1 MKTNRILSAALIVFA
16 ATACNTDYTTENF
29 SGQDLEPMKIAGV
42 ETKTVFNPT
51 ETGGTVNWTVGD
63 HLAIFDN
70 KGGKNIFNNS
80 EGAAASFSGNVTAGT
95 EMFWGIYPA
104 ELATSES
111 TTNGI
116 LTATLPATQTPAAGT
131 FAEELNISVTTGFKT
146 PGTPEVTDIS
156 FHNVCGLIS
165 FTVPQRISAKK
176 VTFSTESR
184 ELAGTLEIDCDNCT
198 ANITGNGSK
207 SVSMEGNF
215 AAGSTFY
222 FVVTPGEITGYRIDV
237 ETNAGSLYYKSTAAG
252 TLDIKAGDLK
262 KLGTIDFKN
271 GEMTA
276 SASHTYSDGQLTGTA
291 LTINHGIPQNMWKDV
306 TALSLTVS
314 KGGTNY
320 RTYSATSVN
329 GATITPTGNIY
340 LPQGTYTISGSYTM
354 NGEQTQ
360 IKETNVTVLAP
371 TGISLTSINGV
382 TSYSLATGGDVT
394 NANTHQA
401 DRIIPHATVSGVSE
415 AVLSEVGLSYTFS
428 LSNGKSV
435 SGTTTS
441 SAIKGDN
448 IDGNAWATHTL
459 TASGTFDG
467 VNVAGNGSSV
477 CHITGLP
484 YYKNFRETSDATGWT
499 FDGTANYLNDYTKG
513 YVIRYYYNYVFSTK
527 KYSANAFSPSYALPT
542 KIKAHYSVE
551 MHIAQTGLS
560 SSSKTLTV
568 RTGVT
573 TGTNISNGKVNS
585 FKEYDSY
592 LTKGE
597 NKRTVSINEE
607 DIILSNGNR
616 ISISVDNI
624 SYSGAVEHYAIL
636 TGLNVLYVDANIE

>member
-29 SGQDLEPMKIAGV
+29 SGQDLEPMTIAGV

-51 ETGGTVNWTVGD
+51 EKGGTVNWTVGD

-95 EMFWGIYPA
+95 TMFRGIYPA
-104 ELATSES
+104 ELVTSAS

-262 KLGTIDFKN
+262 KLGVIDFKD

-276 SASHTYSDGQLTGTA
+276 SASHTYSGSTLTGST
-291 LTINHGIPQNMWKDV
+291 LTVNHGIPQNMWKDV
-306 TALSLTVS
+306 TALNVTVS
-314 KGGTNY
+314 KDGTTF
-320 RTYSATSVN
+320 RSFSTTSLDAATVV
-329 GATITPTGNIY
+329 PTGKTY
-340 LPQGTYTISGSYTM
+340 LPQGNYTVSCSYTM
-354 NGEQTQ
+354 NGVPTTST
-360 IKETNVTVLAP
+360 KTVNP
-371 TGISLTSINGV
+371 GKPNFTGSASVSGV
-382 TSYSLATGGDVT
+382 TSYSKYLNRSLGDP
-394 NANTHQA
+394 NAHNAETITDISA
-401 DRIIPHATVSGVSE
+401 SCPAIANISA
-415 AVLSEVGLSYTFS
+415 AVLKEVPVSYTIAIDDAAHKTGTINTPS
-428 LSNGKSV
+428 
-435 SGTTTS
+435 TTTV
-441 SAIKGDN
+441 AADN
-448 IDGNAWATHTL
+448 KTGAAWGERTLKATF
-459 TASGTFDG
+459 TFDG
-467 VNVAGNGSSV
+467 VALNGSSV

-484 YYKNFRETSDATGWT
+484 YTAAPPKNSGTYPWTDNYETALNTISWNGDGVKLEGVSKKQTITSPEFHIPSAFGVSLTVPVQFYSVCVIGIHAQPQLKCRISGTEVINRTGAKASNGFSTNKTENYTGEATGNLNT
-499 FDGTANYLNDYTKG
+499 SKKTIEIENAYNKSTA
-513 YVIRYYYNYVFSTK
+513 YVYV
-527 KYSANAFSPSYALPT
+527 
-542 KIKAHYSVE
+542 YSV
-551 MHIAQTGLS
+551 
-560 SSSKTLTV
+560 TLKY
-568 RTGVT
+568 
-573 TGTNISNGKVNS
+573 N
-585 FKEYDSY
+585 
-592 LTKGE
+592 
-597 NKRTVSINEE
+597 
-607 DIILSNGNR
+607 
-616 ISISVDNI
+616 
-624 SYSGAVEHYAIL
+624 
-636 TGLNVLYVDANIE
+636 

>member
-29 SGQDLEPMKIAGV
+29 SGQDLEPMTIAGV

-51 ETGGTVNWTVGD
+51 EKGGTVNWTVGD

-146 PGTPEVTDIS
+146 PGTPEVTGIS

-165 FTVPQRISAKK
+165 FTVPQRIAAKK

-184 ELAGTLEIDCDNCT
+184 ELAGTLEINCENCT
-198 ANITGNGSK
+198 AKITENGSK

-215 AAGSTFY
+215 DAGSTFY
-222 FVVTPGEITGYRIDV
+222 FVVTPGTITGYRIDV

-271 GEMTA
+271 GEMSV

-320 RTYSATSVN
+320 RTYSATSVS

-340 LPQGTYTISGSYTM
+340 LPHGDYTVSCSYTM
-354 NGEQTQ
+354 NGVTTTST
-360 IKETNVTVLAP
+360 KTVNPGKPNFTGSANV
-371 TGISLTSINGV
+371 SGV
-382 TSYSLATGGDVT
+382 TSYSKYLNRSLGDP
-394 NANTHQA
+394 NAHDAETITDISASCPAIANISA
-401 DRIIPHATVSGVSE
+401 
-415 AVLSEVGLSYTFS
+415 AVLKEVPVSYTIAIDDEAHKTGTINNPS
-428 LSNGKSV
+428 
-435 SGTTTS
+435 TTTV
-441 SAIKGDN
+441 AADN
-448 IDGNAWATHTL
+448 KTGAAWGERTLKATF
-459 TASGTFDG
+459 TFDG
-467 VNVAGNGSSV
+467 VAINGSSV

-484 YYKNFRETSDATGWT
+484 YTAAPPKNSGTYPWTDNYETARNKISWNG
-499 FDGTANYLNDYTKG
+499 DGVHLEGVSKKSLIKSPSFHVPGNINTKLTVNTKMRTMSVLHAWAQSHLICRIGGNEVINRYGTKG
-513 YVIRYYYNYVFSTK
+513 SKDWAGSSNNVEQYTGTGTGTLTSSNSTVEVENEYRNTEAYIYV
-527 KYSANAFSPSYALPT
+527 
-542 KIKAHYSVE
+542 YSVT
-551 MHIAQTGLS
+551 IAY
-560 SSSKTLTV
+560 
-568 RTGVT
+568 
-573 TGTNISNGKVNS
+573 N
-585 FKEYDSY
+585 
-592 LTKGE
+592 
-597 NKRTVSINEE
+597 
-607 DIILSNGNR
+607 
-616 ISISVDNI
+616 
-624 SYSGAVEHYAIL
+624 
-636 TGLNVLYVDANIE
+636 

>member
-104 ELATSES
+104 ELATSKS

-146 PGTPEVTDIS
+146 PGTPEVTGIS

-165 FTVPQRISAKK
+165 FTVPQRIAAKK

-184 ELAGTLEIDCDNCT
+184 ELAGTLEINCENCT
-198 ANITGNGSK
+198 AKITENGSK

-215 AAGSTFY
+215 DAGSTFY
-222 FVVTPGEITGYRIDV
+222 FVVTPGTITGYRIDV

-271 GEMTA
+271 GEMSV
-276 SASHTYSDGQLTGTA
+276 SASHTYSGSTLTGST
-291 LTINHGIPQNMWKDV
+291 LTVNHGIPQNMWKDV
-306 TALSLTVS
+306 TALNVTVS
-314 KGGTNY
+314 KDGTTF
-320 RTYSATSVN
+320 REFKREFKTESLDTATVV
-329 GATITPTGNIY
+329 PKGNTY
-340 LPQGTYTISGSYTM
+340 LPHGDYTVSCSYTM
-354 NGEQTQ
+354 KGVPTTST
-360 IKETNVTVLAP
+360 KTVILDKP
-371 TGISLTSINGV
+371 NFTGSASVSGV
-382 TSYSLATGGDVT
+382 TSYSKYLKRSLGDP
-394 NANTHQA
+394 NAHNAETITDISA
-401 DRIIPHATVSGVSE
+401 SCPAIANISA
-415 AVLSEVGLSYTFS
+415 AVLKEVPVSYTIAIDDAAHKTGTINDPS
-428 LSNGKSV
+428 
-435 SGTTTS
+435 TTTV
-441 SAIKGDN
+441 AADN
-448 IDGNAWATHTL
+448 KTGAAWGERTLKATF
-459 TASGTFDG
+459 TFDG
-467 VNVAGNGSSV
+467 VAINGSLV

-484 YYKNFRETSDATGWT
+484 FYAPNFDTSGDRAWSIVQQGVVQYISFGSTIKLATDGAAPKVATPAFHIPSDVNIKLYNKYTKNNGSLGKYTYAVKLYNGTEGTGLISHNSNTKGSYEYNVETS
-499 FDGTANYLNDYTKG
+499 
-513 YVIRYYYNYVFSTK
+513 FSK
-527 KYSANAFSPSYALPT
+527 SW
-542 KIKAHYSVE
+542 
-551 MHIAQTGLS
+551 
-560 SSSKTLTV
+560 
-568 RTGVT
+568 
-573 TGTNISNGKVNS
+573 
-585 FKEYDSY
+585 
-592 LTKGE
+592 
-597 NKRTVSINEE
+597 
-607 DIILSNGNR
+607 NR
-616 ISISVDNI
+616 MIC
-624 SYSGAVEHYAIL
+624 SYSYQALGNSVTINDFDITYR
-636 TGLNVLYVDANIE
+636 